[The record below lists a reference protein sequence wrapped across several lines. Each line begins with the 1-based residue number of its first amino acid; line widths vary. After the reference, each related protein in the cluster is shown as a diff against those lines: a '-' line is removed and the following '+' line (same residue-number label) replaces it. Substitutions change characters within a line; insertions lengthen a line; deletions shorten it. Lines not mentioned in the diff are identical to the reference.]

1 MEKNSP
7 TRSVERALE
16 ILECFIDEKELT
28 LSQISDMT
36 KLSPS
41 TVHRIIAT
49 LQTKHFLERNPDTK
63 KIILGYKLN
72 QLASKFQAETYD
84 ELKRAAY
91 RHMLSLHDLYNE
103 NVRLFVLDGEYK
115 LCIAAVESTRSLRQ
129 IIKIGERHLLIRG
142 AAGKVFLAYMDP
154 KRREEVIRDTRLDDS
169 VFEKIIEK
177 GYALSVGEREEGLVG
192 IASPIMDSEGNLVA
206 VLSLS
211 GPSVRFVNEEMSDKV
226 NDTVKIALEISKE
239 LGYNPSKSTL
249 ENYRLI

>member
-16 ILECFIDEKELT
+16 ILECFLDEKELT
-28 LSQISDMT
+28 LSQISDKT
-36 KLSPS
+36 NLSPS

-49 LQTKHFLERNPDTK
+49 LQSKHFIERDSDTK

-72 QLASKFQAETYD
+72 QLASKLPSETYE
-84 ELKRAAY
+84 ELKKIAY
-91 RHMLSLHDLYNE
+91 NHMFKLHEKYNE
-103 NVRLFVLDGEYK
+103 NVRLFVMDGEYK
-115 LCIAAVESTRSLRQ
+115 MCIAVVESTRSLRQ

-142 AAGKVFLAYMDP
+142 AAGKVFLAYMDT
-154 KRREEVIRDTRLDDS
+154 KHRNEIIKDTRLDDS
-169 VFEKIIEK
+169 VFEKVIEK

-192 IASPIMDSEGNLVA
+192 IASPIMDSQGNLVA

-226 NDTVKIALEISKE
+226 NDTVKTALEISKG
-239 LGYNPSKSTL
+239 LGYKNS
-249 ENYRLI
+249 